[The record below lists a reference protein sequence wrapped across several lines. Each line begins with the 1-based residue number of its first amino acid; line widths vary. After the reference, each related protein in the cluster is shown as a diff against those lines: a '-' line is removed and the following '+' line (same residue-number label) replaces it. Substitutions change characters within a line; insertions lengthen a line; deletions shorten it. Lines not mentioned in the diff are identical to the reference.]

1 MGTWGSTAG
10 SSYVTVCNA
19 VFSAAD
25 VAAGTSHPAVSLVH
39 VFYYHRDSCF
49 NNLLIFSIPCVFIL
63 SLQQHIF

>member
-25 VAAGTSHPAVSLVH
+25 VAAGTSHPAASLVH
-39 VFYYHRDSCF
+39 VFYYY
-49 NNLLIFSIPCVFIL
+49 
-63 SLQQHIF
+63 